1 MLFTFEG
8 IEGSGK
14 TTQTQL
20 LVRRL
25 ESAGYR
31 AIGTYEPGGTSLGL
45 ALRRLLKTEPGIAIS
60 SLAELLLFAA
70 ARAQLVEEVIRPHLA
85 EDFIVVSDRY
95 AESTLA
101 YQGGGRGLPDQ
112 VIREAVALAT
122 QGLKADLVILIDLPP
137 QTGLARKREAKW
149 DRFEGAGL
157 DFHERVRRRYLA
169 MAGAEPQRWLVID
182 GLLPREEIHETVWR
196 RVQSLLRQRKREG
209 PK

>member
-85 EDFIVVSDRY
+85 EGFIVVSDRY

-137 QTGLARKREAKW
+137 QTGLERKREAKW
-149 DRFEGAGL
+149 DRFEAAGL
-157 DFHERVRRRYLA
+157 DFHERVRQRYLA

-182 GLLPREEIHETVWR
+182 GLLPREEIHETIWR
-196 RVQSLLRQRKREG
+196 RVQSLLRHRKREG